1 MTDLALAK
9 ILNEEDMAKIRIAL
23 RDEIIDAIHEELE
36 RYNVI
41 NLEALQDIFD
51 SEIDKMRDQL
61 AEEFDRQIR
70 EQIKIT
76 FCGEEIKIK
85 W

>member
-9 ILNEEDMAKIRIAL
+9 ILNEEDMAKIRVAL
-23 RDEIIDAIHEELE
+23 REEIIDAIHEEIE

-41 NLEALQDIFD
+41 NIEALQEIFD

>member
-23 RDEIIDAIHEELE
+23 REEIIDAIHEEIE

-41 NLEALQDIFD
+41 NIEALQDIFD